1 MQVLQTVGTAFSN
14 TFCIGTFVGVFSTT
28 FNQAFFF
35 QAVVAVFGHAFGVS
49 AFVGLFRTIFSNGA
63 FGVVTVLLFLRP
75 ATGEGLAELNGI
87 GFDLWDRLFSGRQ
100 GKGTGCQDGQQH
112 GSEYLAFHDR
122 LLLGRAIKW
131 VRG

>member
-1 MQVLQTVGTAFSN
+1 MQFLQTVSTTFSN
-14 TFCIGTFVGVFSTT
+14 TLGVGAFVGLFSTT
-28 FNQAFFF
+28 FNQTFLF
-35 QAVVAVFGHAFGVS
+35 QAVAAVFGYTIGVS
-49 AFVGLFRTIFSNGA
+49 AFVGLLRTIFSNGT

-100 GKGTGCQDGQQH
+100 GKGTGSEDRQQH